1 MTKHLIRL
9 SLSAFLLGLAVIPFA
24 LPAGASHITTSYHKN
39 TMWASA
45 QVSQS
50 WHGVNEDAIDL
61 RDPDCSQNNH
71 GAVRGRERRREV
83 REVDADRAALARERD
98 HRRRRLLAERDQLSA
113 DLSPAVLD
121 GLSLRL
127 ALHRE
132 GHAPE

>member
-24 LPAGASHITTSYHKN
+24 LPARASHITTSYHKN

-61 RDPDCSQNNH
+61 RDPDCSQNNQGNCNTVYFRH
-71 GAVRGRERRREV
+71 QGLNQFAVEYTLT
-83 REVDADRAALARERD
+83 DY
-98 HRRRRLLAERDQLSA
+98 SITTT
-113 DLSPAVLD
+113 
-121 GLSLRL
+121 
-127 ALHRE
+127 
-132 GHAPE
+132 